1 MSFNKRYLPE
11 FLDLVKKRETCES
24 DEEFIAFIDNY
35 FRKAD
40 VLMGSPESFKYISEI
55 RKKIEENE
63 QGMGKRP

>member
-11 FLDLVKKRETCES
+11 FPDLVKKRETCES

-35 FRKAD
+35 LRKAD

-63 QGMGKRP
+63 QGMGK